1 MALFDGASFF
11 GLHLLSDFI
20 HCLRL
25 FIRALRWVNIPET
38 TFSTVDTDTAD
49 NPVYPEPLVKMVF
62 QPPSWVPDITTQI
75 SPNANVAEWAL
86 ESRRA
91 SGSVRSPFICALT
104 GKKYTLKEVREK
116 VNALAK
122 ALCNEL
128 GWSPNQGTAEDKVIG
143 VLAVNSLDFLV
154 VCWAIHRIGGI
165 CLLLQPTTSPVEISS
180 HMTKAK
186 CDILI
191 TCEELLPSCKE
202 ILNRLPKAPRRIFSI
217 NTSNTQLPNFEGEIK
232 CLPQLYQEGSELSE
246 LEQLQP
252 RDARTT
258 VAFYLTTSGTSGPQK
273 LAIITHANL
282 IANVTQAAVFE
293 SSAGYKHPDIGLG
306 VLPLNHGYGLVTT
319 HAMFV
324 RGDSTVLHP
333 NFNMQLV
340 LKSIQEHRIS
350 RLYLV
355 PPVIAALAANP
366 VLFEIFD
373 LSSVQDV
380 VLGAAACSDS
390 VTKKMKSLMPSW
402 SLLVGYGLTECVSI
416 VTFSRAADIMPGS
429 SGCLFPSNQGRLIDQ
444 EGKEITT
451 YDTAG
456 ELYLKSAAMI
466 PGYLGEDDA
475 MRSKFT
481 VDGWLPTGDIGF
493 FRRSPHGDDHLYL
506 VDRLKDMIKVK
517 GLQVNP
523 AEIEELLRV
532 QPGISDA
539 AVIGVVD
546 DEAGERPL
554 AFVVPTKQDMTAQEK
569 KELILQ
575 LDESI
580 KAQLD
585 ETHWLRKQIRFI
597 EELPR
602 GQSGKVLKK
611 ILREKA
617 KQKDQT
623 PINGANGANGTPPVK
638 SINGANGI
646 HAQSGTSEAAR
657 V

>member
-1 MALFDGASFF
+1 
-11 GLHLLSDFI
+11 
-20 HCLRL
+20 
-25 FIRALRWVNIPET
+25 
-38 TFSTVDTDTAD
+38 
-49 NPVYPEPLVKMVF
+49 MVF
-62 QPPSWVPDITTQI
+62 QSPSWVPDITTQI
-75 SPNANVAEWAL
+75 PPNANVAEWAL

-91 SGSVRSPFICALT
+91 TGSVRAPFICALT

-122 ALCNEL
+122 ALCSEL
-128 GWSPNQGTAEDKVIG
+128 GWSPNQGTTEEKVIG

-186 CDILI
+186 CDILV

-202 ILNRLPKAPRRIFSI
+202 ILNRLPKTPRRIFSI

-232 CLPQLYQEGSELSE
+232 CLPQLCQEGSGLPE
-246 LEQLQP
+246 LEKLQLK
-252 RDARTT
+252 DAHTT

-390 VTKKMKSLMPSW
+390 VTKKMKALMPSW

-444 EGKEITT
+444 GGKEITS

-475 MRSKFT
+475 MRAKFT

-532 QPGISDA
+532 QPGILDA
-539 AVIGVVD
+539 AVIGIVD

-554 AFVVPTKQDMTAQEK
+554 AFVVPTKQDMTAQEQ

-617 KQKDQT
+617 KQKDL
-623 PINGANGANGTPPVK
+623 PSMNGTNGSLPVK
-638 SINGANGI
+638 SIAGANGI
-646 HAQSGTSEAAR
+646 QAQGTSEVAR

>member
-1 MALFDGASFF
+1 
-11 GLHLLSDFI
+11 
-20 HCLRL
+20 
-25 FIRALRWVNIPET
+25 
-38 TFSTVDTDTAD
+38 
-49 NPVYPEPLVKMVF
+49 MVF

-128 GWSPNQGTAEDKVIG
+128 GWLPNQGTAEDKVIG

-217 NTSNTQLPNFEGEIK
+217 NTSNTQLPSFEGKIK

-623 PINGANGANGTPPVK
+623 PINGANGANGSPPVK

>member
-25 FIRALRWVNIPET
+25 FIRALRWVNIPKT

-75 SPNANVAEWAL
+75 SPSANVAEWAL

-232 CLPQLYQEGSELSE
+232 CLPQLYQEGSELPE

-252 RDARTT
+252 RDAHTT

-554 AFVVPTKQDMTAQEK
+554 AFVVPTKQDMSAQEK

-611 ILREKA
+611 VLREKA

-623 PINGANGANGTPPVK
+623 PMNGANGANGSPPVK

-646 HAQSGTSEAAR
+646 HAQSGASEAAR

>member
-1 MALFDGASFF
+1 
-11 GLHLLSDFI
+11 
-20 HCLRL
+20 
-25 FIRALRWVNIPET
+25 
-38 TFSTVDTDTAD
+38 
-49 NPVYPEPLVKMVF
+49 MVF

-75 SPNANVAEWAL
+75 PSNANVAEWAL

-91 SGSVRSPFICALT
+91 SGSVRAPFICALT

-128 GWSPNQGTAEDKVIG
+128 GWSPNQGTAEGKVIG

-202 ILNRLPKAPRRIFSI
+202 ILNRLPKTPRRIFSI
-217 NTSNTQLPNFEGEIK
+217 NTSKTQLPNFEGEIK
-232 CLPQLYQEGSELSE
+232 CLPQLYHEGSELPE

-252 RDARTT
+252 KDAHTT

-293 SSAGYKHPDIGLG
+293 SSAGYKHPEIGLA

-324 RGDSTVLHP
+324 RGDSAVLHP

-355 PPVIAALAANP
+355 PPVIAALAANQ

-390 VTKKMKSLMPSW
+390 VTKKMKALMPSW

-429 SGCLFPSNQGRLIDQ
+429 SGCLFPSNQGRLVDQ
-444 EGKEITT
+444 DGKEITS

-466 PGYLGEDDA
+466 SGYLGEDDA
-475 MRSKFT
+475 MRAKFT

-506 VDRLKDMIKVK
+506 GDRLKDMIKVK

-532 QPGISDA
+532 QPGILDA
-539 AVIGVVD
+539 AVIGIVD

-554 AFVVPTKQDMTAQEK
+554 AFVVPAKQDMTAQEQ

-617 KQKDQT
+617 KQKEQV
-623 PINGANGANGTPPVK
+623 PMNEANGTNGSLPEK

-646 HAQSGTSEAAR
+646 HIQNGTSEVAR

>member
-1 MALFDGASFF
+1 
-11 GLHLLSDFI
+11 
-20 HCLRL
+20 
-25 FIRALRWVNIPET
+25 
-38 TFSTVDTDTAD
+38 
-49 NPVYPEPLVKMVF
+49 MVF

-75 SPNANVAEWAL
+75 PPNANVAEWAL

-91 SGSVRSPFICALT
+91 SGSVRAPFICALT

-122 ALCNEL
+122 ALCSEL
-128 GWSPNQGTAEDKVIG
+128 GWSPNQSTAEEKVIG

-165 CLLLQPTTSPVEISS
+165 CLLIQPTTSPIEISS
-180 HMTKAK
+180 HMTKAN

-202 ILNRLPKAPRRIFSI
+202 ILNRLPKVPRRIFSI

-232 CLPQLYQEGSELSE
+232 CLPQLYQEGSELPE

-252 RDARTT
+252 KDAHST

-293 SSAGYKHPDIGLG
+293 SSAGYKHPEIGLA

-319 HAMFV
+319 HAIFV
-324 RGDSTVLHP
+324 RGDSAVLHP

-350 RLYLV
+350 RLYLKV

-390 VTKKMKSLMPSW
+390 VTKKMKALMPSW

-444 EGKEITT
+444 DGKEITS

-475 MRSKFT
+475 MRAKFT

-532 QPGISDA
+532 QPGILDA

-546 DEAGERPL
+546 EEAGERPL
-554 AFVVPTKQDMTAQEK
+554 AFVVPTKQDMTAQEQ

-611 ILREKA
+611 VLREKA

-623 PINGANGANGTPPVK
+623 PTNGANGTNGSIPVK
-638 SINGANGI
+638 SINGANVI
-646 HAQSGTSEAAR
+646 LAPNGTSEAAR

>member
-75 SPNANVAEWAL
+75 SPSANVAEWAL

-202 ILNRLPKAPRRIFSI
+202 ILNRLPKAPRRIISI

-232 CLPQLYQEGSELSE
+232 CLPQLYQEASELPE

-252 RDARTT
+252 RDAHTT

-554 AFVVPTKQDMTAQEK
+554 AFVVPTEQDMTAQEK

-623 PINGANGANGTPPVK
+623 TINGANGANGSPPVK

>member
-1 MALFDGASFF
+1 
-11 GLHLLSDFI
+11 
-20 HCLRL
+20 
-25 FIRALRWVNIPET
+25 
-38 TFSTVDTDTAD
+38 
-49 NPVYPEPLVKMVF
+49 MVF

-75 SPNANVAEWAL
+75 SPTANVAEWAL

-91 SGSVRSPFICALT
+91 TGSVRSPFICGLT

-128 GWSPNQGTAEDKVIG
+128 KWSPNQGTAEDKVIG

-202 ILNRLPKAPRRIFSI
+202 VLNRLPVAPRKIFSI
-217 NTSNTQLPNFEGEIK
+217 NTSNTQLPNFGGEIK
-232 CLPQLYQEGSELSE
+232 CVPQLYKEGSELPE

-252 RDARTT
+252 KDAHTT
-258 VAFYLTTSGTSGPQK
+258 ISFYLTTSGTSGPQK
-273 LAIITHANL
+273 LAKITHANL
-282 IANVTQAAVFE
+282 IANVIQAAVFE

-319 HAMFV
+319 HAMFA
-324 RGDSTVLHP
+324 RGDSAVLHP

-390 VTKKMKSLMPSW
+390 VTKKMKALMPSW

-416 VTFSRAADIMPGS
+416 VTFTRAADIMPGS

-444 EGKEITT
+444 DGQEITT

-475 MRSKFT
+475 MRAKFT
-481 VDGWLPTGDIGF
+481 IDGWLPTGDIGF

-554 AFVVPTKQDMTAQEK
+554 AFVVPTKQDMTIQEQ
-569 KELILQ
+569 KELILK

-611 ILREKA
+611 VLREKA
-617 KQKDQT
+617 KKKDQSV
-623 PINGANGANGTPPVK
+623 NGANGTNGDHPVK
-638 SINGANGI
+638 SITGASGI
-646 HAQSGTSEAAR
+646 HAQNGTGEATP

>member
-1 MALFDGASFF
+1 
-11 GLHLLSDFI
+11 
-20 HCLRL
+20 
-25 FIRALRWVNIPET
+25 
-38 TFSTVDTDTAD
+38 
-49 NPVYPEPLVKMVF
+49 MVF
-62 QPPSWVPDITTQI
+62 QSPSWVPDITTHI
-75 SPNANVAEWAL
+75 PSNANVAEWAL

-91 SGSVRSPFICALT
+91 SGSVRVPFICALT

-128 GWSPNQGTAEDKVIG
+128 GWSPNQGTTEDKVIG

-165 CLLLQPTTSPVEISS
+165 CLLIQPTTSPVEISS

-202 ILNRLPKAPRRIFSI
+202 ILNRLPTAPRRIFSI

-232 CLPQLYQEGSELSE
+232 CLPQLYQEGSELPE
-246 LEQLQP
+246 LEKLQP
-252 RDARTT
+252 KDAHTT

-282 IANVTQAAVFE
+282 IANVTQAVVFE
-293 SSAGYKHPDIGLG
+293 SSAKYKHLEIGLA

-324 RGDSTVLHP
+324 RGDSAVLHP

-340 LKSIQEHRIS
+340 LKSIQEHRIQ

-390 VTKKMKSLMPSW
+390 VTKKMKALMPSW

-444 EGKEITT
+444 DGKEITT

-475 MRSKFT
+475 MRAKFT
-481 VDGWLPTGDIGF
+481 IDGWLPTGDIGF

-532 QPGISDA
+532 QPGILDA
-539 AVIGVVD
+539 AVIGIVD

-554 AFVVPTKQDMTAQEK
+554 AFVVPTKQDMTAQEQ

-575 LDESI
+575 LDESV

-611 ILREKA
+611 VLREKA
-617 KQKDQT
+617 KQQDQT
-623 PINGANGANGTPPVK
+623 PMNGANGTMSSIPVK

-646 HAQSGTSEAAR
+646 HAQSGTKEVAR

>member
-1 MALFDGASFF
+1 
-11 GLHLLSDFI
+11 
-20 HCLRL
+20 
-25 FIRALRWVNIPET
+25 
-38 TFSTVDTDTAD
+38 
-49 NPVYPEPLVKMVF
+49 MVF

-75 SPNANVAEWAL
+75 PPNANVAEWAL

-91 SGSVRSPFICALT
+91 TGSVRAPFICALT
-104 GKKYTLKEVREK
+104 GKKYTFKDVREK

-122 ALCNEL
+122 ALGNEL
-128 GWSPNQGTAEDKVIG
+128 GWLPNQGTAEEKVIG

-217 NTSNTQLPNFEGEIK
+217 NSSNTQLPNFEGEIK
-232 CLPQLYQEGSELSE
+232 CLPQLYQEGSDLPELA
-246 LEQLQP
+246 QLQP
-252 RDARTT
+252 KDAHTT

-293 SSAGYKHPDIGLG
+293 SSARYKHPDIGLG

-324 RGDSTVLHP
+324 RGDSAVLHP

-390 VTKKMKSLMPSW
+390 VTKKMKALMPSW

-444 EGKEITT
+444 DGKEITS

-475 MRSKFT
+475 MRAKFT

-532 QPGISDA
+532 QPGILDA
-539 AVIGVVD
+539 AVIGIVD

-554 AFVVPTKQDMTAQEK
+554 AFVVPTKQDMTAQEQ

-617 KQKDQT
+617 KQKDL
-623 PINGANGANGTPPVK
+623 PPMNGTNGSLPVK
-638 SINGANGI
+638 SINGANRI
-646 HAQSGTSEAAR
+646 HAQGTSEVAR

>member
-1 MALFDGASFF
+1 
-11 GLHLLSDFI
+11 
-20 HCLRL
+20 
-25 FIRALRWVNIPET
+25 
-38 TFSTVDTDTAD
+38 
-49 NPVYPEPLVKMVF
+49 MVF

-75 SPNANVAEWAL
+75 SPSANVAEWAL

-128 GWSPNQGTAEDKVIG
+128 RWSPNQGTAEDKAIG

-232 CLPQLYQEGSELSE
+232 CLPQLYQEGSELPE
-246 LEQLQP
+246 LEQLRP
-252 RDARTT
+252 RDAHTT

-282 IANVTQAAVFE
+282 IANVTQAVVFE

-444 EGKEITT
+444 EGKDITT

-623 PINGANGANGTPPVK
+623 TINGANGANGSPPVK

>member
-1 MALFDGASFF
+1 
-11 GLHLLSDFI
+11 
-20 HCLRL
+20 
-25 FIRALRWVNIPET
+25 
-38 TFSTVDTDTAD
+38 
-49 NPVYPEPLVKMVF
+49 MVF

-75 SPNANVAEWAL
+75 SPSANVAEWAL

-202 ILNRLPKAPRRIFSI
+202 ILNRLPKTPRRIFSI

-232 CLPQLYQEGSELSE
+232 CLPQLYQEGSELPE
-246 LEQLQP
+246 LEQLRP
-252 RDARTT
+252 RDAHTT

-282 IANVTQAAVFE
+282 IANATQAVVFE

-340 LKSIQEHRIS
+340 LKSIQELRIS

-611 ILREKA
+611 VLREKA
-617 KQKDQT
+617 KQKDQA
-623 PINGANGANGTPPVK
+623 PMNGANGAKGSPPVK

-646 HAQSGTSEAAR
+646 HAKSGASEAAR

>member
-75 SPNANVAEWAL
+75 SPSANVAEWAL

-232 CLPQLYQEGSELSE
+232 CLPQLYQEGSELPE

-252 RDARTT
+252 RDAHTT

-282 IANVTQAAVFE
+282 IANVTQAVVFE
-293 SSAGYKHPDIGLG
+293 SSAWYKHPDIGLG

-466 PGYLGEDDA
+466 AGYLGEDDA

-623 PINGANGANGTPPVK
+623 TINGANGANGSPPVK

>member
-38 TFSTVDTDTAD
+38 TFSTVNTDTAD

-122 ALCNEL
+122 SLCNEL
-128 GWSPNQGTAEDKVIG
+128 EWSPNQGIAEDKVIG

-232 CLPQLYQEGSELSE
+232 CLPQLYQEGSELPE

-252 RDARTT
+252 KDAHTT

-623 PINGANGANGTPPVK
+623 PINGANGANGSPPVK

>member
-1 MALFDGASFF
+1 
-11 GLHLLSDFI
+11 
-20 HCLRL
+20 
-25 FIRALRWVNIPET
+25 
-38 TFSTVDTDTAD
+38 
-49 NPVYPEPLVKMVF
+49 
-62 QPPSWVPDITTQI
+62 
-75 SPNANVAEWAL
+75 
-86 ESRRA
+86 
-91 SGSVRSPFICALT
+91 
-104 GKKYTLKEVREK
+104 
-116 VNALAK
+116 
-122 ALCNEL
+122 
-128 GWSPNQGTAEDKVIG
+128 
-143 VLAVNSLDFLV
+143 
-154 VCWAIHRIGGI
+154 
-165 CLLLQPTTSPVEISS
+165 
-180 HMTKAK
+180 
-186 CDILI
+186 
-191 TCEELLPSCKE
+191 
-202 ILNRLPKAPRRIFSI
+202 
-217 NTSNTQLPNFEGEIK
+217 
-232 CLPQLYQEGSELSE
+232 
-246 LEQLQP
+246 
-252 RDARTT
+252 
-258 VAFYLTTSGTSGPQK
+258 
-273 LAIITHANL
+273 
-282 IANVTQAAVFE
+282 
-293 SSAGYKHPDIGLG
+293 
-306 VLPLNHGYGLVTT
+306 
-319 HAMFV
+319 
-324 RGDSTVLHP
+324 
-333 NFNMQLV
+333 
-340 LKSIQEHRIS
+340 
-350 RLYLV
+350 
-355 PPVIAALAANP
+355 
-366 VLFEIFD
+366 
-373 LSSVQDV
+373 
-380 VLGAAACSDS
+380 
-390 VTKKMKSLMPSW
+390 
-402 SLLVGYGLTECVSI
+402 
-416 VTFSRAADIMPGS
+416 MPGS

-444 EGKEITT
+444 EGKDITT

-517 GLQVNP
+517 VCFLPSSHASSLTSTQGLQVNP

-623 PINGANGANGTPPVK
+623 TINGANGANGSPPVK

>member
-75 SPNANVAEWAL
+75 SPSANVAEWAL

-232 CLPQLYQEGSELSE
+232 CLPQLYQEGSELPE

-252 RDARTT
+252 RDAHTT

-623 PINGANGANGTPPVK
+623 TINGANGANGSPPVK

>member
-1 MALFDGASFF
+1 
-11 GLHLLSDFI
+11 
-20 HCLRL
+20 
-25 FIRALRWVNIPET
+25 
-38 TFSTVDTDTAD
+38 
-49 NPVYPEPLVKMVF
+49 MVF
-62 QPPSWVPDITTQI
+62 QPPSWVPDITTQVH
-75 SPNANVAEWAL
+75 PNANVAEWAL

-91 SGSVRSPFICALT
+91 SGSVRAPFICALT

-122 ALCNEL
+122 ALCSEL
-128 GWSPNQGTAEDKVIG
+128 GWSPNQGIAEEKVIG

-180 HMTKAK
+180 HMSKAK

-202 ILNRLPKAPRRIFSI
+202 ILNRLPKAPRRMFSI

-232 CLPQLYQEGSELSE
+232 CLPQLYQEGSILPD

-252 RDARTT
+252 KDAHTT

-293 SSAGYKHPDIGLG
+293 SSAGYKHPDIGLA

-324 RGDSTVLHP
+324 RGDSAVLHP

-340 LKSIQEHRIS
+340 LKSIQEHSIS

-390 VTKKMKSLMPSW
+390 VTKKMKALMPSW
-402 SLLVGYGLTECVSI
+402 SLLVGYELPTLADTPRTGLTECVSI

-444 EGKEITT
+444 DGKEITS
-451 YDTAG
+451 YNTAG

-475 MRSKFT
+475 MRAKFT

-532 QPGISDA
+532 QPGVLDA
-539 AVIGVVD
+539 AVIGIVD

-554 AFVVPTKQDMTAQEK
+554 AFVVPAKQDMTAQEK
-569 KELILQ
+569 KELILH
-575 LDESI
+575 LDEAI

-617 KQKDQT
+617 KQKESA
-623 PINGANGANGTPPVK
+623 PMNGANGTNGSLPEK
-638 SINGANGI
+638 SIEGANGI
-646 HAQSGTSEAAR
+646 HAQNGTSEAAR

>member
-75 SPNANVAEWAL
+75 SPSANVAEWAF

-202 ILNRLPKAPRRIFSI
+202 ILNRLPKAPRRIISI

-232 CLPQLYQEGSELSE
+232 CLPQLYQEASELPE

-252 RDARTT
+252 RDAHTT

-554 AFVVPTKQDMTAQEK
+554 AFVVPTKQDMSAQEK

-611 ILREKA
+611 VLREKA

-623 PINGANGANGTPPVK
+623 PMNGANGANGSPPVK

-646 HAQSGTSEAAR
+646 HAQSGASEAAR

>member
-25 FIRALRWVNIPET
+25 LIRPLRWVNIPET

-191 TCEELLPSCKE
+191 ACEELLPSCKE

-217 NTSNTQLPNFEGEIK
+217 NTSNTQLPSFEGEIK

-575 LDESI
+575 SDESI

-623 PINGANGANGTPPVK
+623 PINGANGANGSPPVK

>member
-1 MALFDGASFF
+1 
-11 GLHLLSDFI
+11 
-20 HCLRL
+20 
-25 FIRALRWVNIPET
+25 
-38 TFSTVDTDTAD
+38 
-49 NPVYPEPLVKMVF
+49 MVF

-75 SPNANVAEWAL
+75 SPSANVAEWAL

-202 ILNRLPKAPRRIFSI
+202 ILNRLPKAPRRIISI

-232 CLPQLYQEGSELSE
+232 CLPQLYQEASELPE

-252 RDARTT
+252 RDAHTT

-306 VLPLNHGYGLVTT
+306 VLPLNHGYSLVTT
-319 HAMFV
+319 HAMF
-324 RGDSTVLHP
+324 
-333 NFNMQLV
+333 
-340 LKSIQEHRIS
+340 
-350 RLYLV
+350 V

-623 PINGANGANGTPPVK
+623 TINGANGANGSPPVK

>member
-1 MALFDGASFF
+1 
-11 GLHLLSDFI
+11 
-20 HCLRL
+20 
-25 FIRALRWVNIPET
+25 
-38 TFSTVDTDTAD
+38 
-49 NPVYPEPLVKMVF
+49 MVF

-75 SPNANVAEWAL
+75 SPSANVAEWAL

-143 VLAVNSLDFLV
+143 VLAVNS
-154 VCWAIHRIGGI
+154 
-165 CLLLQPTTSPVEISS
+165 ISS

-202 ILNRLPKAPRRIFSI
+202 ILNRLPKTPRRIFSI

-232 CLPQLYQEGSELSE
+232 CLPQLYQEGSELPE
-246 LEQLQP
+246 LEQLRP
-252 RDARTT
+252 RDAHTT

-282 IANVTQAAVFE
+282 IANATQAVVFE

-319 HAMFV
+319 HAMF
-324 RGDSTVLHP
+324 
-333 NFNMQLV
+333 
-340 LKSIQEHRIS
+340 
-350 RLYLV
+350 V

-517 GLQVNP
+517 
-523 AEIEELLRV
+523 IEELLRV

-611 ILREKA
+611 VLREKA
-617 KQKDQT
+617 KQKDQA
-623 PINGANGANGTPPVK
+623 PMNGANGAKGSPPVK

-646 HAQSGTSEAAR
+646 HAKSGASEAAR

>member
-1 MALFDGASFF
+1 
-11 GLHLLSDFI
+11 
-20 HCLRL
+20 
-25 FIRALRWVNIPET
+25 
-38 TFSTVDTDTAD
+38 
-49 NPVYPEPLVKMVF
+49 MVF
-62 QPPSWVPDITTQI
+62 LPPSWTPDITTLI
-75 SPNANVAEWAL
+75 SPTANVAEWAL
-86 ESRRA
+86 ESRRI
-91 SGSVRSPFICALT
+91 SGSVRPPFICALT
-104 GKKYTLKEVREK
+104 GNKYTFKEVKEK

-128 GWSPNQGTAEDKVIG
+128 QWSPNQGTAEEKVIG

-165 CLLLQPTTSPVEISS
+165 ALLLQPTTSPVEISS
-180 HMTKAK
+180 HMTKAN

-191 TCEELLPSCKE
+191 TCEELFPVCKATLS
-202 ILNRLPKAPRRIFSI
+202 ILPKTPRKIFSI
-217 NTSNTQLPNFEGEIK
+217 NTSNTQLPGFEQDIK
-232 CLPQLYQEGSELSE
+232 CLPQLYKEGSTLPE

-252 RDARTT
+252 RDASTT
-258 VAFYLTTSGTSGPQK
+258 IAFYLTTSGTSGPQK

-282 IANVTQAAVFE
+282 IANVIQAVNFE
-293 SSAGYKHPDIGLG
+293 ISAKVDSSKIALG
-306 VLPLNHGYGLVTT
+306 VLPLNHGYGLVTG
-319 HAMFV
+319 HVMFM

-340 LKSIQEHRIS
+340 LKSIQDHRIG

-390 VTKKMKSLMPSW
+390 VTKKMKALMPSW
-402 SLLVGYGLTECVSI
+402 NLLVGYGLTECVSI
-416 VTFSRAADIMPGS
+416 VTFTRPADIMPGS
-429 SGCLFPSNQGRLIDQ
+429 SGCLLPSNQGRLIDQ
-444 EGKEITT
+444 NGKEITD

-466 PGYLGEDDA
+466 PGYLGEDEA
-475 MRSKFT
+475 ARAKFT
-481 VDGWLPTGDIGF
+481 IDGWLPTGDIGF

-523 AEIEELLRV
+523 AEIEELLRI
-532 QPGISDA
+532 QPGVSDA

-546 DEAGERPL
+546 EEAGERPF
-554 AFVVPTKQDMTAQEK
+554 AFVVPIKQDITIQEQ
-569 KELILQ
+569 KELASM

-597 EELPR
+597 DELPR

-611 ILREKA
+611 VLREKA
-617 KQKDQT
+617 KKKDPTLVTTSNDTNGSNNVRDIGGMNKSTGMNTMYGRSQT
-623 PINGANGANGTPPVK
+623 TTAT
-638 SINGANGI
+638 
-646 HAQSGTSEAAR
+646 
-657 V
+657 

>member
-1 MALFDGASFF
+1 
-11 GLHLLSDFI
+11 
-20 HCLRL
+20 
-25 FIRALRWVNIPET
+25 
-38 TFSTVDTDTAD
+38 
-49 NPVYPEPLVKMVF
+49 MVF

-75 SPNANVAEWAL
+75 PPNANVAEWAL

-91 SGSVRSPFICALT
+91 SGSVRAPFICALT

-122 ALCNEL
+122 ALGNEL
-128 GWSPNQGTAEDKVIG
+128 GWSPNQGTAEEKVIG
-143 VLAVNSLDFLV
+143 VLAVNSLDFLI

-165 CLLLQPTTSPVEISS
+165 GLLLQPTTSPVEISS
-180 HMTKAK
+180 HMAKAN

-217 NTSNTQLPNFEGEIK
+217 NTSSTQLPNFEGEIK
-232 CLPQLYQEGSELSE
+232 CLPQLYQEGSELPE

-252 RDARTT
+252 KDAHST

-293 SSAGYKHPDIGLG
+293 SSAGYKHPEIGLA

-324 RGDSTVLHP
+324 RGDSAVLHP

-355 PPVIAALAANP
+355 PPVIAALAVNP

-390 VTKKMKSLMPSW
+390 VTKKMKALMPSW

-444 EGKEITT
+444 DGKEITS

-466 PGYLGEDDA
+466 PGYLGEDDV
-475 MRSKFT
+475 MRAKFT

-532 QPGISDA
+532 QPGILDA

-554 AFVVPTKQDMTAQEK
+554 AFVVPTKQDMTIHEQ

-611 ILREKA
+611 VLREKA
-617 KQKDQT
+617 KQQEQT
-623 PINGANGANGTPPVK
+623 PTNGANGTNGSIPVK

-646 HAQSGTSEAAR
+646 HVQNGTSEAAR

>member
-75 SPNANVAEWAL
+75 SPSANVAEWAL

-232 CLPQLYQEGSELSE
+232 CLPQLYQEGSELPE

-252 RDARTT
+252 RDAHTT

-554 AFVVPTKQDMTAQEK
+554 AFVVPTKQDMSAQEK

-611 ILREKA
+611 VLREKA

-623 PINGANGANGTPPVK
+623 PMNGANGANGSPPVK

-646 HAQSGTSEAAR
+646 HAQSGASEAAR

>member
-1 MALFDGASFF
+1 
-11 GLHLLSDFI
+11 
-20 HCLRL
+20 
-25 FIRALRWVNIPET
+25 
-38 TFSTVDTDTAD
+38 
-49 NPVYPEPLVKMVF
+49 MVF
-62 QPPSWVPDITTQI
+62 QPPSWVPDITAQI

-122 ALCNEL
+122 VLCNEL

-232 CLPQLYQEGSELSE
+232 CLPQLYQEGSELPE

-252 RDARTT
+252 RDAHIT

-569 KELILQ
+569 KGLILQ

-623 PINGANGANGTPPVK
+623 PINGANGANGSPPVK

>member
-1 MALFDGASFF
+1 
-11 GLHLLSDFI
+11 
-20 HCLRL
+20 
-25 FIRALRWVNIPET
+25 
-38 TFSTVDTDTAD
+38 
-49 NPVYPEPLVKMVF
+49 MVF
-62 QPPSWVPDITTQI
+62 LPPSWTPDIQAQI
-75 SPNANVAEWAL
+75 SPTANVAEWAL

-91 SGSVRSPFICALT
+91 SGSVHPPFICALT

-122 ALCNEL
+122 ALCKEL
-128 GWSPNQGTAEDKVIG
+128 QWSPNQGSAEEKVIG

-165 CLLLQPTTSPVEISS
+165 ALLLQPTTSPVEISS
-180 HMTKAK
+180 HMTKAN

-191 TCEELLPSCKE
+191 TCEELLPSCKA
-202 ILNRLPKAPRRIFSI
+202 ILNLLPKTPRKIFSI
-217 NTSNTQLPNFEGEIK
+217 NTSKTQLPVFEGDIK
-232 CLPQLYQEGSELSE
+232 CLPQLYDEGSDLPEI
-246 LEQLQP
+246 EQLQP
-252 RDARTT
+252 RDASTT
-258 VAFYLTTSGTSGPQK
+258 IAFYLTTSGTSGPQK

-282 IANVTQAAVFE
+282 IANAVQAATFE
-293 SSAGYKHPDIGLG
+293 SSAKVDSAKIALG
-306 VLPLNHGYGLVTT
+306 VLPLNHGYGLVTA
-319 HAMFV
+319 HIMFM

-340 LKSIQEHRIS
+340 LKSIQEHRIG

-355 PPVIAALAANP
+355 PPVISALAANP

-390 VTKKMKSLMPSW
+390 VTKKMKALMPSW
-402 SLLVGYGLTECVSI
+402 NLLVGYGLTECVSI
-416 VTFSRAADIMPGS
+416 VTFTRPADIMPGS
-429 SGCLFPSNQGRLIDQ
+429 SGCLLPSNQGRLIDQ
-444 EGKEITT
+444 NGQEITD
-451 YDTAG
+451 YGTAG

-466 PGYLGEDDA
+466 PGYLGEDEA
-475 MRSKFT
+475 ARSKFT
-481 VDGWLPTGDIGF
+481 IDGWLPTGDIGF

-532 QPGISDA
+532 QPGVSDA

-546 DEAGERPL
+546 DEAGERPF
-554 AFVVPTKQDMTAQEK
+554 AFVVPTKQDMTIQEQ
-569 KELILQ
+569 KELIFQ

-617 KQKDQT
+617 KQKD
-623 PINGANGANGTPPVK
+623 PGHVNGTNGTNGNEGVK
-638 SINGANGI
+638 DVNGTNGI
-646 HAQSGTSEAAR
+646 LGKTVTSKTAL

>member
-75 SPNANVAEWAL
+75 SPSANVAEWAL

-202 ILNRLPKAPRRIFSI
+202 ILNRLPKTPRRIFSI

-232 CLPQLYQEGSELSE
+232 CLPQLYQEGSELPE
-246 LEQLQP
+246 LEQLRP
-252 RDARTT
+252 RDAHTT

-282 IANVTQAAVFE
+282 IANATQAVVFE

-340 LKSIQEHRIS
+340 LKSIQELRIS

-611 ILREKA
+611 VLREKA
-617 KQKDQT
+617 KQKDQA
-623 PINGANGANGTPPVK
+623 PMNGANGAKGSPPVK

-646 HAQSGTSEAAR
+646 HAKSGASEAAR

>member
-25 FIRALRWVNIPET
+25 FISALRWINISET
-38 TFSTVDTDTAD
+38 TFSTVDTDAAD
-49 NPVYPEPLVKMVF
+49 NLEHSVKMVF
-62 QPPSWVPDITTQI
+62 QSPSWVPDITTQI
-75 SPNANVAEWAL
+75 PPNANVAEWAL

-91 SGSVRSPFICALT
+91 TGSVCAPFICALT

-122 ALCNEL
+122 ALCSEL
-128 GWSPNQGTAEDKVIG
+128 GWSPNKGTTEEKVIG

-186 CDILI
+186 CDILV

-202 ILNRLPKAPRRIFSI
+202 ILNRLPKTPRRIFSI

-232 CLPQLYQEGSELSE
+232 CLPQLYQEGSGLPE
-246 LEQLQP
+246 LEKLQLK
-252 RDARTT
+252 DAHTT

-373 LSSVQDV
+373 LSSVQDA

-390 VTKKMKSLMPSW
+390 VTKKMKALMPSW

-444 EGKEITT
+444 GGKEITS

-475 MRSKFT
+475 MRAKFT

-532 QPGISDA
+532 QPGILDA
-539 AVIGVVD
+539 AVIGMVD

-554 AFVVPTKQDMTAQEK
+554 AFVVPTKQDMTAQEQ

-617 KQKDQT
+617 KQKDL
-623 PINGANGANGTPPVK
+623 PSMNGTNGSLPVK
-638 SINGANGI
+638 SIAGANGI
-646 HAQSGTSEAAR
+646 QAQGTSEVAR

>member
-1 MALFDGASFF
+1 
-11 GLHLLSDFI
+11 
-20 HCLRL
+20 
-25 FIRALRWVNIPET
+25 
-38 TFSTVDTDTAD
+38 
-49 NPVYPEPLVKMVF
+49 MVF

-75 SPNANVAEWAL
+75 APNANVAEWAL

-104 GKKYTLKEVREK
+104 GQKYTLKEVREK

-122 ALCNEL
+122 ALCSEL
-128 GWSPNQGTAEDKVIG
+128 GWAPNQGTAEEKVIG
-143 VLAVNSLDFLV
+143 VLAVNSLDFLI

-165 CLLLQPTTSPVEISS
+165 CLLIQPTTSPVEISS

-191 TCEELLPSCKE
+191 TCEELLPSCVE

-217 NTSNTQLPNFEGEIK
+217 NTSTTQLPNFEGEIK
-232 CLPQLYQEGSELSE
+232 CLPQLYQNGSELPE
-246 LEQLQP
+246 IEQLQP
-252 RDARTT
+252 KDAHTT

-282 IANVTQAAVFE
+282 IANVTQAVVFE
-293 SSAGYKHPDIGLG
+293 SSAGYKHQHIALA

-319 HAMFV
+319 HAMFI
-324 RGDSTVLHP
+324 RGDSSVLHP

-355 PPVIAALAANP
+355 PPVIAALAVNP

-390 VTKKMKSLMPSW
+390 VTKKMKALMPSW

-429 SGCLFPSNQGRLIDQ
+429 SGCLFPSNQGRLIAQD
-444 EGKEITT
+444 GKEITT
-451 YDTAG
+451 YDTPG

-475 MRSKFT
+475 MRAKFT

-554 AFVVPTKQDMTAQEK
+554 AFVVPTKQDMTAQEQ

-623 PINGANGANGTPPVK
+623 PVNGANGANGGPAMK
-638 SINGANGI
+638 NINGANGI
-646 HAQSGTSEAAR
+646 HIQSGTSEVAR

>member
-75 SPNANVAEWAL
+75 SPSANVAEWAL

-191 TCEELLPSCKE
+191 TCEDLLPSCKE

-217 NTSNTQLPNFEGEIK
+217 NTSNTQLPTFEGEIK
-232 CLPQLYQEGSELSE
+232 CLPQLYQEGSELPE

-252 RDARTT
+252 RDAHTT

-429 SGCLFPSNQGRLIDQ
+429 SGCLFPSNQGRLIGQ

-493 FRRSPHGDDHLYL
+493 FKRSPHGDDHLYL

-623 PINGANGANGTPPVK
+623 TINGANGANGSPPVK